1 MAKAKDKYEN
11 FKAPIRRETG
21 KSKPREMNR
30 TSGVAGRRA
39 ASTAGKLLTGKEI
52 KTAMNTGGP
61 LTGSASGVKKITLQ
75 QAGEVLTSGI
85 VTLGKKG
92 LQADPMA
99 LAMAL
104 PVGKAFGVLG
114 KIAGVAGK
122 VSRIAPASV
131 RISGAAGRVVRGA
144 ARRGQAA
151 ETAIQ
156 LGKGLKETGGY
167 AKGSANVAKRSATQT
182 YAAGKFSNAE
192 TVFDGVKYT
201 APTRYGSNEAL
212 KSAGKSTA
220 YDLAQLGESR
230 VKKGGQM
237 IYDATKTLARTTNR
251 VEGGTR
257 EAAAEIRRRLA
268 AIKGGKKVK

>member
-1 MAKAKDKYEN
+1 MAKKK
-11 FKAPIRRETG
+11 
-21 KSKPREMNR
+21 EMNR
-30 TSGVAGRRA
+30 TSGVAGRKLGRSEA
-39 ASTAGKLLTGKEI
+39 IGFKLKAG
-52 KTAMNTGGP
+52 MP
-61 LTGSASGVKKITLQ
+61 LTGSASGVKSISLKD
-75 QAGEVLTSGI
+75 AGEVLTSGI

-92 LQADPMA
+92 LQSDPMA

-114 KIAGVAGK
+114 KISGVAGK

-167 AKGSANVAKRSATQT
+167 AKGSANVAGRSATQT

-220 YDLAQLGESR
+220 YDLAQLGEAR

-237 IYDATKTLARTTNR
+237 IYDATKTLAKTTNR

-268 AIKGGKKVK
+268 ALKSGRTAK